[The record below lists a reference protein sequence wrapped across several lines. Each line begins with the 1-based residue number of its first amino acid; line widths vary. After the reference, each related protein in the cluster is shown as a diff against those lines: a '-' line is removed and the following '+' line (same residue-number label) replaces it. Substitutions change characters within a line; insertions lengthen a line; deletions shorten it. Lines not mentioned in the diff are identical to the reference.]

1 MYFIS
6 SGTVEV
12 FAAGE
17 KYKLGR
23 GDFVGEMALVSGKRR
38 QADVFART
46 YCQLLVLKEDDL
58 QRLFKRNP
66 EIKAQ
71 IDKTSD
77 ARFEMNRRASDPATD

>member
-1 MYFIS
+1 MS
-6 SGTVEV
+6 VVLEV

-23 GDFVGEMALVSGKRR
+23 GDFVGEMSLISGKRR

-46 YCQLLVLKEDDL
+46 YCQLLVLKDDDL
-58 QRLFKRNP
+58 QRLFNGNP
-66 EIKAQ
+66 EIKTQ

-77 ARFEMNRRASDPATD
+77 ARFETNRRASDAATD